1 MRGDGLNTNILY
13 LYFNFNFNYTNI
25 FDATAKTKG
34 ILKEEKQGFEIVK

>member
-13 LYFNFNFNYTNI
+13 LYFNFNYTNI
-25 FDATAKTKG
+25 LDATAKTKD